1 MKCYGKVLSSR
12 KIDVCWWSGVL
23 SVDEDV
29 LSRAD
34 KLRLADAT
42 PSHTNN
48 TWPLEGKDIRGDEG
62 EDKSRSTKS
71 LNLRINCFLTHFN
84 FVKIEAWEELWDCQ
98 ERRSDRFGSLKQKFI
113 VVNVNKPQLQADH
126 LFSTVGC
133 QTISNCPELTVLHL
147 QLWLFYHFPTPASA
161 FNCSTACML
170 LIWSDQTIANQS
182 QDNLPLHTV
191 TVIIFSILHVIKI
204 FISLDAM
211 INYVIEII
219 SITTAMTLNWPA
231 ECASGMLVKK
241 SKQVSRC
248 EIMSS
253 IYFNILVI
261 AITINALPR
270 SMWIYNALAT
280 FDTGAK

>member
-1 MKCYGKVLSSR
+1 
-12 KIDVCWWSGVL
+12 
-23 SVDEDV
+23 
-29 LSRAD
+29 
-34 KLRLADAT
+34 
-42 PSHTNN
+42 
-48 TWPLEGKDIRGDEG
+48 
-62 EDKSRSTKS
+62 
-71 LNLRINCFLTHFN
+71 
-84 FVKIEAWEELWDCQ
+84 
-98 ERRSDRFGSLKQKFI
+98 
-113 VVNVNKPQLQADH
+113 
-126 LFSTVGC
+126 
-133 QTISNCPELTVLHL
+133 
-147 QLWLFYHFPTPASA
+147 
-161 FNCSTACML
+161 
-170 LIWSDQTIANQS
+170 
-182 QDNLPLHTV
+182 
-191 TVIIFSILHVIKI
+191 
-204 FISLDAM
+204 M

>member
-1 MKCYGKVLSSR
+1 MSNHIQLSWVNCAPSPALIVLSLSNSR
-12 KIDVCWWSGVL
+12 L
-23 SVDEDV
+23 SFQLLHSLHAAHLIRPNNCKPVSRQ
-29 LSRAD
+29 LSSPHCD
-34 KLRLADAT
+34 
-42 PSHTNN
+42 
-48 TWPLEGKDIRGDEG
+48 
-62 EDKSRSTKS
+62 S
-71 LNLRINCFLTHFN
+71 L
-84 FVKIEAWEELWDCQ
+84 
-98 ERRSDRFGSLKQKFI
+98 
-113 VVNVNKPQLQADH
+113 
-126 LFSTVGC
+126 
-133 QTISNCPELTVLHL
+133 
-147 QLWLFYHFPTPASA
+147 
-161 FNCSTACML
+161 
-170 LIWSDQTIANQS
+170 
-182 QDNLPLHTV
+182 TV

-211 INYVIEII
+211 IHYVIEII

-231 ECASGMLVKK
+231 GCASGMLVKK